1 MIKDFIS
8 NFASPKTY
16 LEQCNKFN
24 RYFLLIGA
32 FLILIGWI
40 WGLFFAP
47 ADIKQGDAYR
57 IIYVHVPSA
66 IYSQLIYWVMAFWA
80 IIYLV
85 WRVRLASYLIKSASY
100 VGLLMTFIALFSGSI
115 WGIPTWG
122 TWWQWDARITSTLI
136 LFIMYLGL
144 ITLHDSFRNYE
155 KADKLMSIL
164 VVVGCIN
171 LPIIKW
177 SVEWWATLHQPASD
191 SSNIH
196 PDMLLPLIFSLVGFA
211 FLLISFG
218 MKASKLVIL
227 KRERYKQWVVD
238 YD

>member
-24 RYFLLIGA
+24 RYFLLIGTV
-32 FLILIGWI
+32 LILIGWI

>member
-24 RYFLLIGA
+24 RYFLLIGTV
-32 FLILIGWI
+32 LILIGWI

-100 VGLLMTFIALFSGSI
+100 VGLLMTFIALA
-115 WGIPTWG
+115 W
-122 TWWQWDARITSTLI
+122 
-136 LFIMYLGL
+136 
-144 ITLHDSFRNYE
+144 
-155 KADKLMSIL
+155 
-164 VVVGCIN
+164 VG
-171 LPIIKW
+171 
-177 SVEWWATLHQPASD
+177 
-191 SSNIH
+191 
-196 PDMLLPLIFSLVGFA
+196 
-211 FLLISFG
+211 
-218 MKASKLVIL
+218 
-227 KRERYKQWVVD
+227 
-238 YD
+238 